1 MEKKIQDDCMDAGGT
16 TPGTGEVG
24 RRREP
29 PPRATQGA
37 VAEGFNVTQ
46 YLAELAGKLDRAQ
59 HGERGHLVSTA
70 AKFLCWSDQRVYNQL
85 KRRCAWNSGRK
96 PRADK
101 GTTAQPLDALK
112 VVGSMQRQSV
122 RKNGKLVLHLPTA
135 LSIAATNGKPIA
147 VSRGRF
153 GRLLRDRKLD
163 ARSQS
168 RDRPAQSMRSLHP
181 NHLHQVDPSLCLVY
195 YLNGE
200 QQIMRDDKF
209 YKNKL
214 ENYARVLLKVWR
226 YVLHDHAASE
236 IIPWYVEAK
245 GETSANLFE
254 FLMFAWGKQRER
266 AFHGAPKLLMLDPG
280 SANTAHTTKNFIAAL
295 GTKLLVHKPGAA
307 RVKGGVENAQN
318 IIETKFESRL
328 KFEPVNSVEEL
339 NAAAFAW
346 SNAFNANLIPYED
359 TRLHRPGLPEPVARN
374 DLWLTIKDE
383 ELRVLPDREKCK
395 LFLEGKTVT
404 RKVNAKLEISY
415 AHPLADGACTYDLRG
430 LDGICIGDTVEVS
443 PLAIGE
449 CEVYV
454 RASRY
459 DGAALEYRVKPAV
472 FDPVYGFR
480 ADAPVWGEEYR
491 VKPDTEVERS
501 GKELDRMAFAG
512 RTLEEIERAKDKN
525 KTPFDGKMVAHSHLQ
540 NIVVPTSLAARR
552 GSEITMPDRARVEEE
567 KLAGTGALI
576 HVVRALGRKLEAN
589 ERSAFDAFMAARADG
604 ATAAELDAWLDEF
617 RQAPEVAPDV
627 PALRVVK

>member
-1 MEKKIQDDCMDAGGT
+1 MEKKIQ
-16 TPGTGEVG
+16 
-24 RRREP
+24 
-29 PPRATQGA
+29 
-37 VAEGFNVTQ
+37 EGFNLTQ
-46 YLAELAGKLDRAQ
+46 YLADLARRLD
-59 HGERGHLVSTA
+59 TA
-70 AKFLCWSDQRVYNQL
+70 AHGGRGQLVADAATFLNWSEQRVYNQL
-85 KRRCAWNSGRK
+85 RRRCAWSSGRK

-112 VVGSMQRQSV
+112 VVGAMQKQSV
-122 RKNGKLVLHLPTA
+122 RKNGKIVLHLPTA
-135 LSIAATNGKPIA
+135 LSIAATNGQPIA

-153 GRLLRDRKLD
+153 GRLMRDRKLD
-163 ARSQS
+163 ALSQAH
-168 RDRPAQSMRSLHP
+168 DRPAQSMRSLHP
-181 NHLHQVDPSLCLVY
+181 NHVHQADPSLCLVY

-226 YVLHDHAASE
+226 YVLYDHASGT
-236 IIPWYVEAK
+236 IIVWYVEAK

-254 FLMFAWGKQRER
+254 FLMFAWGRQQGR

-280 SANTAHTTKNFIAAL
+280 SANTAHTTKNFLPAI
-295 GTKLLVHKPGAA
+295 GTKLMVHKPGAA

-339 NAAAFAW
+339 NRAAFAW
-346 SNAFNANLIPYED
+346 SNAFNANMIPHED
-359 TRLHRPGLPEPVARN
+359 TRLHRPGLSEPVSRN
-374 DLWLTIKDE
+374 DLWLTIRDE

-404 RKVNAKLEISY
+404 RKVNGKLEITY
-415 AHPLADGACTYDLRG
+415 KHPLSDSVCVYDLRG

-459 DGAALEYRVKPAV
+459 DGATLEYRVKPAV

-480 ADAPVWGEEYR
+480 TDAPVWGEEPR
-491 VKPDTEVERS
+491 IKPDTEVERA
-501 GKELDRMAFAG
+501 GKELDRLAFPG
-512 RTLEEIERAKDKN
+512 RTLDEIEKAQDKN
-525 KTPFDGKMVAHSHLQ
+525 ETPFDGTLVAHSHLA
-540 NIVVPTSLAARR
+540 NIVVPTSLASRR
-552 GSEITMPDRARVEEE
+552 GSEIAVPDRARVEEE

-576 HVVRALGRKLEAN
+576 HVVRALGRKLEAT
-589 ERSAFDAFMAARADG
+589 ERAAFDAFMAERAEG
-604 ATAAELDAWLDEF
+604 ATATELDAWLHDLQ
-617 RQAPEVAPDV
+617 QAPKETATADA
-627 PALRVVK
+627 PALRLVK

>member
-1 MEKKIQDDCMDAGGT
+1 MEKKIQ
-16 TPGTGEVG
+16 
-24 RRREP
+24 
-29 PPRATQGA
+29 
-37 VAEGFNVTQ
+37 EGFNVTQ
-46 YLAELAGKLDRAQ
+46 YLAELAGKLDRAR
-59 HGERGHLVSTA
+59 HGERGHLVSQA
-70 AKFLCWSDQRVYNQL
+70 ANFLGWSGQRIYNQL
-85 KRRCAWNSGRK
+85 KHRCAWSSGRK
-96 PRADK
+96 PRTDK
-101 GTTAQPLDALK
+101 GTTTQPLDALK

-135 LSIAATNGKPIA
+135 LSIAATNGQPIA

-153 GRLLRDRKLD
+153 GRLMRDRKID

-181 NHLHQVDPSLCLVY
+181 NHVHQVDPSLCLVY
-195 YLNGE
+195 YLKGE

-214 ENYARVLLKVWR
+214 ENYARILFKVWR
-226 YVLHDHAASE
+226 YVLTDHSSNE
-236 IIPWYVEAK
+236 LVPWYVEAK
-245 GETSANLFE
+245 GETATNLFE
-254 FLMFAWGKQRER
+254 FLMFAWGRQPGR

-295 GTKLLVHKPGAA
+295 GTKILVHKPGAA
-307 RVKGGVENAQN
+307 RVNGSVENAQN
-318 IIETKFESRL
+318 IIECKFESRL
-328 KFEPVNSVEEL
+328 KFEPVNSVEDL
-339 NAAAFAW
+339 NRAGFAW

-359 TRLHRPGLPEPVARN
+359 TRIRRPGMAEPASRN
-374 DLWLTIKDE
+374 DLWLTIRDE

-404 RKVNAKLEISY
+404 RKVNGKLEITCK
-415 AHPLADGACTYDLRG
+415 HPLADGVCVYDLRG

-459 DGAALEYRVKPAV
+459 DGATLEYRVKPAV

-480 ADAPVWGEEYR
+480 TDAPVWGEEPR
-491 VKPDTEVERS
+491 IKPDTEIERA
-501 GKELDRMAFAG
+501 GKELDRLAFPG
-512 RTLEEIERAKDKN
+512 RTLDEIEKAKDKN
-525 KTPFDGKMVAHSHLQ
+525 KTPFDGKLVAHSHLA
-540 NIVVPTSLAARR
+540 NIVVPTSLASRR
-552 GSEITMPDRARVEEE
+552 GSEIAVPDRARVEEE

-576 HVVRALGRKLEAN
+576 HVVRTLGRKLETT
-589 ERSAFDAFMAARADG
+589 ERAAFDAFMAERADG
-604 ATAAELDAWLDEF
+604 ATATELDAWLAQLHQQ
-617 RQAPEVAPDV
+617 QAGITSAA
-627 PALRVVK
+627 PALRLIK